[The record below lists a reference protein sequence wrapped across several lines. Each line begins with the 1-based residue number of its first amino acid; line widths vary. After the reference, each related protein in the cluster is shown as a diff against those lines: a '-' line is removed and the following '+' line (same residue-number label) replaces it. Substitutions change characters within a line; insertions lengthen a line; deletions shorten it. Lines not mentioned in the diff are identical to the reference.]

1 MPYIEENRELHG
13 KAKKIEYIIRDSGC
27 WDCISHPKD
36 NFGYRFICR
45 KGLRRSEY
53 MHRYIYMLFN
63 GEIPDK
69 NVIRHKCDN
78 PACINPSHLEIGT
91 QKDNMKDAEKR
102 NRAKI
107 RSGSGNIK
115 AKLTEKQ
122 VIEIRELLTKGIT
135 PKEIIHK
142 YGISKSTISKIKNNT
157 LWKSIE

>member
-1 MPYIEENRELHG
+1 MPYIEENRKLP
-13 KAKKIEYIIRDSGC
+13 KNAKRIEYEVCPSGC
-27 WDCISHPKD
+27 WNCTSHCKTPFGH
-36 NFGYRFICR
+36 NFIKRG
-45 KGLRRSEY
+45 GHTTHV
-53 MHRYIYMLFN
+53 HRYVYILFN
-63 GEIPDK
+63 SELDSK
-69 NVIRHKCDN
+69 TVVRYKCDN
-78 PACINPSHLEIGT
+78 PNCINPTYLEIGT

-107 RSGSGNIK
+107 RSDSGNIK

-157 LWKSIE
+157 LWGSIE